1 MNELKPVRLGHI
13 PKELDPK
20 YEIIVKGL
28 RHVQLKV
35 WPPEAFEEGAE
46 FMEMLSKSF
55 EKAHGLRL
63 KSAFAETLVHLL
75 HPIRKVSIEHF
86 VLCYFWAHDF
96 LDCPSRSK
104 PSCLAKGD

>member
-1 MNELKPVRLGHI
+1 MSWCFSLISSPVADAKPCSFESVTDRFLNELKPVRLGTV

-28 RHVQLKV
+28 RHVQLRV
-35 WPPEAFEEGAE
+35 WPPESFEEGAE
-46 FMEMLSKSF
+46 FLESLSKSF

-75 HPIRKVSIEHF
+75 HPIRKVS
-86 VLCYFWAHDF
+86 
-96 LDCPSRSK
+96 R
-104 PSCLAKGD
+104 